1 MIQPVTDA
9 RSNKNDQIR
18 HAVEVIGRSKD
29 RLKVFKAIYK
39 GKKAVKTVSEI
50 AERTRLDKIRV
61 LQEAGRLT
69 GNGIVHA
76 EKVGKETG
84 YRKDVFYSTN
94 RARILQLVANP
105 KKLKNLPTKTNPRI
119 SRGAFTIVLNGIGRR
134 PQTKEVQVDDLDSFK
149 SVRNLTPKPEA
160 RNASVSEARFKRGV
174 QKILGER
181 GKFTDWGGEKSDLLS
196 SRLRYKGKRIT
207 AAFAFKGPGTR
218 GVLTPGRMGKNG
230 DQVQRLFETAASIFI
245 LQYWAEIGERVREQV
260 EGWATLTSLRF
271 QKRILF
277 CLIDG
282 EDTSRLIR
290 AYQHCFS

>member
-1 MIQPVTDA
+1 MIQPVTDT
-9 RSNKNDQIR
+9 RSNKNDQIK

-50 AERTRLDKIRV
+50 AKQTRLDKIRV
-61 LQEAGRLT
+61 LQEAGKLT

-105 KKLKNLPTKTNPRI
+105 ERLRKLPTKTNPRT
-119 SRGAFTIVLNGIGRR
+119 STGSTSVVLRGINRR
-134 PQTKEVQVDDLDSFK
+134 PKTKEVYVDDIDSFK
-149 SVRNLTPKPEA
+149 AVRNLPATRGA
-160 RNASVSEARFKRGV
+160 RNAFISESKFKRGV
-174 QKILGER
+174 QKILGEK
-181 GKFTDWGGEKSDLLS
+181 GEFTDWGGEKGDLLS
-196 SRLRYKGKRIT
+196 SRLRYKGRRIT
-207 AAFAFKGPGTR
+207 TAFAFKGPGTR
-218 GVLTPGRMGKNG
+218 GVLTPRKMGKNG

-271 QKRILF
+271 QKQILF

-290 AYQHCFS
+290 AYQRSFF